1 MNDDVL
7 QELVDWIRT
16 RYFGKYRGVVVDTDD
31 PTRRG
36 RLRVRVPAVLGGV
49 ESWAM
54 PCVPYAGDGVGF
66 FSLPPAGSGV
76 WVEFE
81 AGDPSYPIWTGAFW
95 ADGEVP
101 DGASAGVKVWTTG
114 AFTIR
119 IDDDAGS
126 LQIEKHDG
134 SVITVSDDITSES
147 GNATLTVGSAGVVGE
162 VGPNRSELSSAGFDV
177 NNGALN
183 VV

>member
-1 MNDDVL
+1 MDADVL
-7 QELVDWIRT
+7 RELVDWIRT
-16 RYFGKYRGVVVDTDD
+16 RYFGKYRGVVTDTED

-36 RLRVRVPAVLGGV
+36 RLRVRVPAVLDTLEV
-49 ESWAM
+49 WAM

-66 FSLPPAGSGV
+66 FALPPVGSGV

-81 AGDPSYPIWTGAFW
+81 GGDPSFPIWAGCFW
-95 ADGEVP
+95 ADGEAP
-101 DGASAGVKVWTTG
+101 GDATASVKVWTTG

-119 IDDDAGS
+119 VDDDAGT
-126 LQIEKHDG
+126 LEVEKHDG
-134 SVITVSDDITSES
+134 SVLTVADDITNES
-147 GNATLTVGSAGVVGE
+147 GGSTLTIGSGGVTAEAGAS
-162 VGPNRSELSSAGFDV
+162 RSELSNAGFDV